1 LNGALQS
8 RWDKFWFAP
17 KAATT
22 LAVCRILFFGL
33 LFWEYFDQRFAPWAE
48 VSKAF
53 WQPIWTFEKLRI
65 PVLPGNVLLAGEI
78 AWKIAL
84 ALACVGL
91 LTRFS
96 IATAFVL
103 GIYLLGLRHNFGKA
117 SHDDAAP
124 IWIML
129 ILAMSRCGDA
139 LSLDALLFRR
149 KRTTDTGEKLPLES
163 GEYRWPLRAVWLV
176 LAMVFFNSAVAKLRR
191 SGLDWALSEN
201 LAVLMVRLN
210 YFNKPTTDWGLH
222 LANIPAF
229 GHGMGLAAIIVE
241 LFFPLVLFSRIARWV
256 LVPAAFMMQVGNKV
270 LLGVDFTVF
279 MFAYV
284 FFIDWGWIFAKL
296 QREKPERPVDTP
308 APVEPPAVHE
318 PPVHAQESG
327 ESIYDRRAQVHRIPP
342 GASRA

>member
-1 LNGALQS
+1 MSAGGLSG
-8 RWDKFWFAP
+8 RWERFWFAP
-17 KAATT
+17 KAPTT

-33 LFWEYFDQRFAPWAE
+33 LSFEYFDQRFSPWAE
-48 VSKAF
+48 VSKSF
-53 WQPIWTFEKLRI
+53 WQPIWIFEKFHAG
-65 PVLPGNVLLAGEI
+65 VLPGNFLFAGEI
-78 AWKIAL
+78 VWKIAL
-84 ALACVGL
+84 AMACVGL

-96 IATAFVL
+96 TTTAFVL
-103 GIYLLGLRHNFGKA
+103 GLYLLGLRHNWGKA

-124 IWIML
+124 VWIML
-129 ILAMSRCGDA
+129 ILALSRCGDA
-139 LSLDALLFRR
+139 LSLDALLFR
-149 KRTTDTGEKLPLES
+149 KRNSPETLPLES
-163 GEYRWPLRAVWLV
+163 GEYRWPIRAVWLV
-176 LAMVFFNSAVAKLRR
+176 LSMVFFNSAIAKLRK

-210 YFNKPTTDWGLH
+210 YFNKPTTDWGIR

-284 FFIDWGWIFAKL
+284 FFIDWGWL
-296 QREKPERPVDTP
+296 LTRRRREARTPGSESPSPV
-308 APVEPPAVHE
+308 AEPTARELTVQPRA
-318 PPVHAQESG
+318 STDD
-327 ESIYDRRAQVHRIPP
+327 IYTRRAQIHRVPP
-342 GASRA
+342 PASAL